1 MRRRRHPWATC
12 AACAIALVFSAQVS
26 ADARS
31 DYLINMLENGATY
44 RIRVQAATTLGVIRC
59 ADAVPALSRALV
71 DENDLVVISS
81 AAALG
86 QIGSPTPIPAL
97 ESALKNPPSEPAKA
111 QLETT
116 LRVLRALV
124 DGGDLA
130 PTEAESEPPR
140 FLLRVDAMGDS
151 SGAQREDI
159 TGKMRAMVVDRLSRE
174 SFVILQSAEMKAD
187 QVKAKTKKEKLKAFI
202 LSGSIIRL
210 ERVDTQLVV
219 KISLNVF
226 SNPGYNLLAMPSAE
240 GSVTVGS
247 GPLSLDAERGA
258 QDRALKA
265 VIDALVGSLLRSLD
279 GMQSR

>member
-1 MRRRRHPWATC
+1 MRQRRQSWTAWV
-12 AACAIALVFSAQVS
+12 ACAIAILAASTAS

-59 ADAVPALSRALV
+59 AEAVPALGRALS
-71 DENDLVVISS
+71 DESDLVVISA

-86 QIGSPTPIPAL
+86 QIGDPAAISPIEA
-97 ESALKNPPSEPAKA
+97 ALKNPPSDPAKA

-124 DGGDLA
+124 QGGDLE
-130 PTEAESEPPR
+130 PTGDETPR
-140 FLLRVDAMGDS
+140 FLIRVDAMGDS

-159 TGKMRAMVVDRLSRE
+159 TAAMHAMVVDRLGHTPG
-174 SFVILQSAEMKAD
+174 VILQESGMKAD
-187 QVKAKTKKEKLKAFI
+187 QVTARVKKEKLKAFI
-202 LSGSIIRL
+202 LSGSIMRL
-210 ERVDTQLVV
+210 ERMDAQVIV

-240 GSVTVGS
+240 GAVPVSDGPMSV
-247 GPLSLDAERGA
+247 DAERSA

-265 VIDALVGSLLRSLD
+265 VIDALVGSLIKSLE
-279 GMQSR
+279 GM

>member
-1 MRRRRHPWATC
+1 MRRRRQLWTTC
-12 AACAIALVFSAQVS
+12 ASCAIAFFLATYAS

-31 DYLINMLENGATY
+31 DYLLKMLENGATY

-59 ADAVPALSRALV
+59 ADAVPALGRALS
-71 DENDLVVISS
+71 DDNELVVISA

-86 QIGSPTPIPAL
+86 QIGAPSAIPAI
-97 ESALKNPPSEPAKA
+97 EAALKDPPSAPAKA

-124 DGGDLA
+124 QGDDLTRA
-130 PTEAESEPPR
+130 PAETPR
-140 FLLRVDAMGDS
+140 YLLRVDAMGDS

-159 TGKMRAMVVDRLSRE
+159 TGKMKTLVLARLARE
-174 SFVILQSAEMKAD
+174 SGVVLQESGMKAD
-187 QVKAKTKKEKLKAFI
+187 QVNAKAKREKLKAFTLTGAI
-202 LSGSIIRL
+202 MRL

-247 GPLSLDAERGA
+247 GPMSPDAERNA

-265 VIDALVGSLLRSLD
+265 VVDALVGSVLRSLE
-279 GMQSR
+279 GMESR